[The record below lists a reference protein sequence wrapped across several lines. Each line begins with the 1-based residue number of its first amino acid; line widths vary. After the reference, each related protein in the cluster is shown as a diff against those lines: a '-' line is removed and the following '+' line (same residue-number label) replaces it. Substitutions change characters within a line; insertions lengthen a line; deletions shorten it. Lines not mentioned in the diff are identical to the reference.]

1 MRRTKIVATLGPAS
15 SSPEMLR
22 QLIASGVNVF
32 RLNFSHGT
40 REGHAEIY
48 HRVRAAAAE
57 AGCIVAVMQ
66 DLSGPKI
73 RTTTLEGGQ
82 PLMLIEGSQLRIRG
96 GDDIGRPGLV
106 FTPYAEL
113 VASARP
119 GDRLLLDDG
128 RIELRV
134 TAAEPGELVT
144 TVVNGGLL
152 GENKGINAPGVTLP
166 ASAVTAKDAVDLRFG
181 MDLGVDYVAL
191 SFVQTADDL
200 LCARQIMDEAGRRVP
215 LIAKIERPAALHN
228 LPGILEF
235 AQAIMVARG
244 DLGLEMP
251 LEQVPR
257 VQKEII
263 RASRA
268 AGRPV
273 IVATQV
279 LESMRVDPRP
289 TRAEVSDAA
298 NAVGEGADAIMLSGE
313 TAVGAWPDKTVR
325 TLATI
330 IVEAERGPS
339 DQVTVTADPTGSLHG
354 RALCE
359 AAVTLAT
366 TGRAD
371 AIVAVTREGKTARLL
386 SALRPETRVIA
397 VTASERV
404 AGALALMRGITPTIS
419 PAREIGMVA
428 RVLIERGLIGRD
440 ASVVFI
446 SVSPDLTRSDANYLN
461 IQRVQ

>member
-1 MRRTKIVATLGPAS
+1 MRRTKIIATLGPAS
-15 SSPEMLR
+15 HAPDVLDA
-22 QLIASGVNVF
+22 LLASGVDVF

-40 REGHAEIY
+40 HDSHAGIY
-48 HRVRAAAAE
+48 ARVRAAAE
-57 AGCIVAVMQ
+57 RSGRTIAVMQ

-73 RTTTLEGGQ
+73 RTTTLEGGG
-82 PLMLIEGSQLRIRG
+82 PLILVEGAELRIRG
-96 GDDIGRPGLV
+96 GENAGGEGTI

-113 VASARP
+113 VHSAQP

-134 TAAEPGELVT
+134 TRAGTDELLT
-144 TVVNGGLL
+144 TVVNGGPL
-152 GENKGINAPGVTLP
+152 GQNKGINAPGVALP
-166 ASAVTAKDAVDLRFG
+166 ASAITAKDADDLRFG
-181 MDLGVDYVAL
+181 IALGVDYVAL

-200 LCARQIMDEAGRRVP
+200 RRAAQVMDEAGVRLP
-215 LIAKIERPAALHN
+215 LIAKIERPAAVQN
-228 LPGILEF
+228 LPEILEL
-235 AQAIMVARG
+235 AQAVMVARG

-251 LEQVPR
+251 LEWLPR
-257 VQKEII
+257 VQKEVI
-263 RASRA
+263 RRARA

-298 NAVGEGADAIMLSGE
+298 NAVGEGADAIMLAGE
-313 TAVGAWPDKTVR
+313 TAVGAWPVKTVQ

-330 IVEAERGPS
+330 MIEAERSPS
-339 DQVTVTADPTGSLHG
+339 EPVPPVVDPTGSVHG

-371 AIVAVTREGKTARLL
+371 AIVAVTREGKTAKLL

-397 VTASERV
+397 ATESARV
-404 AGALALMRGITPTIS
+404 AGMLALYRGITPVITPIRDFSALERMLTDRKLVS
-419 PAREIGMVA
+419 PGAV
-428 RVLIERGLIGRD
+428 
-440 ASVVFI
+440 VVFI
-446 SVSPDLTRSDANYLN
+446 SVNPDMTRTDANYLN
-461 IQRVQ
+461 VQKIG

>member
-1 MRRTKIVATLGPAS
+1 MRRTKIIATLGPAS
-15 SSPEMLR
+15 QEPSVITA
-22 QLIASGVNVF
+22 LIASGVDVF

-40 REGHAEIY
+40 HEAHAEVY
-48 HRVRAAAAE
+48 RRVRAAAE
-57 AGCIVAVMQ
+57 ECGRIIAVMQ

-73 RTTTLEGGQ
+73 RTTTLEGAVA
-82 PLMLIEGSQLRIRG
+82 LMLTEGAELRIRG
-96 GDDIGRPGLV
+96 GEGVGREGLIY
-106 FTPYAEL
+106 TPYAEL
-113 VASARP
+113 VRSASP

-134 TAAEPGELVT
+134 TGSDALELTT
-144 TVVNGGLL
+144 TVVNGGVL
-152 GENKGINAPGVTLP
+152 GQNKGINAPGVALP
-166 ASAVTAKDAVDLRFG
+166 ASAITEKDATDLRFG
-181 MDLGVDYVAL
+181 LALGVDYVAL

-200 LCARQIMDEAGRRVP
+200 RRARQVMEEAGAKVP
-215 LIAKIERPAALHN
+215 LIAKIERPAAVQN
-228 LPGILEF
+228 LAGILEL
-235 AQAIMVARG
+235 AQGVMVARG

-257 VQKEII
+257 VQKEVI
-263 RASRA
+263 RRARA

-298 NAVGEGADAIMLSGE
+298 NAVGEGADAIMLAGE
-313 TAVGAWPDKTVR
+313 TAVGAWPAKTVQ

-330 IVEAERGPS
+330 MLEAERVPS
-339 DQVTVTADPTGSLHG
+339 EPVPPMIDPTGSVHG

-386 SALRPETRVIA
+386 SALRPDTRVIA
-397 VTASERV
+397 ATGSAQV
-404 AGALALMRGITPTIS
+404 AGMLALYRGITPVTT
-419 PAREIGMVA
+419 PVRDLDALERM
-428 RVLIERGLIGRD
+428 LIERRLVAAG
-440 ASVVFI
+440 AVVVFI
-446 SVSPDLTRSDANYLN
+446 SVNPDMTRTDANYLN
-461 IQRVQ
+461 VQKIG